1 LARDFISKISSIN
14 AGYHVV
20 QGHRAAK
27 NTKDFAMLD
36 AISEESVTISIV
48 KDIAPLVCLLD

>member
-1 LARDFISKISSIN
+1 
-14 AGYHVV
+14 VV

-36 AISEESVTISIV
+36 AISEESITISIV
-48 KDIAPLVCLLD
+48 KGIAPLVCLRLAGSGMAFFINYIRIP